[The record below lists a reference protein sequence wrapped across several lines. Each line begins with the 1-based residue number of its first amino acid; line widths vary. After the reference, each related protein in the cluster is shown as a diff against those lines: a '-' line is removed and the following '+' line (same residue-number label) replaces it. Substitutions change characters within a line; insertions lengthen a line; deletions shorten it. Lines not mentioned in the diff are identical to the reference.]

1 MILIGLL
8 FLLLFLHSDISL
20 FVLLAIGVFIMQSL
34 IAINLGF
41 LQAEMRSVAHTI
53 LNCGSNLFAFIFGL
67 LFLLFY
73 HNVEALLV
81 GIIIGNFLIFALTY
95 QLNNRWNKVRLCYF
109 SYSILKDFL
118 KYTGPLLFNSGFT
131 YLINNVDRWLLV
143 ILLTVNASGL
153 YSAAVNFPQ
162 FAIVS
167 LINVIYL
174 SVYPFIISAH
184 KSFNKKE
191 TKKFLSLQLFM
202 FVMLILPVCLAFIAL
217 NHNIVYLIF
226 GKSFRSTS
234 SYLMVP
240 IIIAVLLYGIKYTYT
255 DLSFLLSGRTFRQFK
270 ITLFML
276 GANIILNIVLIPRFG
291 LLGSVVALIVTNSIG
306 LLMSLVLGRRYLKLV
321 FPFRKIVRIIIPSLI
336 MFMVLLFMRDMQGL
350 YYFILQLAVG
360 ICVYFG
366 ALLLFNRRLV
376 VEVINAY
383 KQKYLKV

>member
-1 MILIGLL
+1 
-8 FLLLFLHSDISL
+8 
-20 FVLLAIGVFIMQSL
+20 MQSL

-53 LNCGSNLFAFIFGL
+53 LNCGSNLLTFIFGL
-67 LFLLFY
+67 LFFLVY
-73 HNVEALLV
+73 HKVEALLA
-81 GIIIGNFLIFALTY
+81 GIILGNCFIFILTFRM
-95 QLNNRWNKVRLCYF
+95 NNRWKAVRLRYF
-109 SYSILKDFL
+109 SFSVLNDFL

-131 YLINNVDRWLLV
+131 YLINNVDRWLLA

-167 LINVIYL
+167 LINMIYL

-184 KSFNKKE
+184 RGVNKQE
-191 TKKFLSLQLFM
+191 TQKFLSLQLFM
-202 FVMLILPVCLAFIAL
+202 FIMLILPVCLGFIAL
-217 NHNIVYLIF
+217 NHNIVYLVF

-240 IIIAVLLYGIKYTYT
+240 IVIAVFLYGIKYTYT

-276 GANIILNIVLIPRFG
+276 GANIILNIILIPRFG
-291 LLGSVVALIVTNSIG
+291 LLGAVVSLIVTNSVG
-306 LLMSLVLGRRYLKLV
+306 LLMSFFLGRRYLKLV
-321 FPFRKIVRIIIPSLI
+321 FPFEKIVRIVVPALI
-336 MFMVLLFMRDMQGL
+336 MFIVLLFMQNMQGL
-350 YYFILQLAVG
+350 YSFVIQVFVG
-360 ICVYFG
+360 MCVYVV
-366 ALLLFNRRLV
+366 ALLLFNRSLV
-376 VEVINAY
+376 VEMINVY